1 MPARTP
7 QKTLPPQTA
16 RFAIVVPDLDLHDT
30 EVIGLMPADMAA
42 LGARDRASITL
53 MAGTNAGQ
61 FFSLRTST
69 SVIGRD
75 LDVEVR
81 LEDTGISR
89 RHAKIYRIDDG
100 RYILE
105 DLGSTNGTY
114 VGGKPV
120 RRHELVTG
128 DRIQFGPRIMM
139 RFALLDEA
147 EETLQQQLFE
157 SSIRDAL
164 TGAYNK
170 GYLSERLEA
179 ELAHAR
185 RHNTALAVLVFDLD
199 EFKKTNDVYGHL
211 VGDLVLRKV
220 AQRVQALIRVE
231 DVFAR
236 FGGEEFVVLIRGSSD
251 GVRLAE
257 RIRAGIEDLTIMA
270 DEVRV
275 KATVSVG
282 VASAAELQA
291 TADATELLHRADT
304 RLLDAKRA
312 GRNRVCSTS

>member
-7 QKTLPPQTA
+7 QKTIPPETA
-16 RFAIVVPDLDLHDT
+16 RFAVVVPDLDEHVT
-30 EVIGLMPADMAA
+30 EVIGYDNADPTA

-53 MAGTNAGQ
+53 MSGANAGQ
-61 FFSLRTST
+61 FFALGTSQC
-69 SVIGRD
+69 VIGRD
-75 LDVEVR
+75 LDVDVR
-81 LEDTGISR
+81 LDDSGISR
-89 RHAKIYRIDDG
+89 KHARIHSADDG

-105 DLGSTNGTY
+105 DLGSSNGTF
-114 VGGKPV
+114 VGGKLV
-120 RRHELVTG
+120 KRHELTTG
-128 DRIQFGPRIMM
+128 DRIQFGPRTLM

-147 EETLQQQLFE
+147 EETLQRQLFE

-185 RHNTALAVLVFDLD
+185 RHTSALAVLVFDLD

-220 AQRVQALIRVE
+220 AQRVHALIRVE

-251 GVRLAE
+251 GIRLAE
-257 RIRAGIEDLTIMA
+257 RIRAGVEELAIIA
-270 DEVRV
+270 DGVIV

-282 VASAAELQA
+282 VASVAELPP
-291 TADATELLHRADT
+291 TADATDLLHEADT
-304 RLLDAKRA
+304 RLLSAKRA
-312 GRNRVCSTS
+312 GRNQVCSTS